1 MTPHSPRSSQR
12 TALAAAL
19 LALTGLATSCGG
31 GDANVEPSAADPQSY
46 YEDYPEGGADQG
58 GAAGTSSSK
67 AGRPATS
74 AEDAG
79 EPGLLE
85 DNTFVDAGISGFVD
99 PSIDPESTFALDVDN
114 GSFRVAQALV
124 AEGLRP
130 PAESV
135 RSEEWVN
142 ALPYDD
148 PAPTES
154 DLALRTET
162 GMAPALD
169 DGTQEVRV
177 AVTARELAA
186 SDRPS
191 VNLTLVVDRSGSMDI
206 RTRLGLVKSSIALLA
221 ESLRPDDTVS
231 VVAFDDTVE
240 LVLPPTRV
248 DERGTILAAVDRLQP
263 GGSTNLADGL
273 RLGYEQARSE
283 YRQGGVNV
291 VVLCSDGVANVGMT
305 GPEGITA
312 TIAEEGQRGIHLVT
326 VGYGM
331 GNYNDHLM
339 EQLAD
344 QGDGFYRYVDTYEEA
359 RHLYVDELTS
369 LLTPVAD
376 EARAQVDFDPEL
388 VTSYRLVGY
397 DNRGMSDE
405 SFEDLSADAGELG
418 AGHRATALYEVR
430 LAEGVAPGTQ
440 IGTASLRWVSATTR
454 GAGTAEAPVLAA
466 DPEVTPS
473 DSFALATAAADL
485 AELVKLGGY
494 AGDERTTSY
503 AGLRFRVE
511 ALVARGVPG
520 ATDLLALVDGCESVG

>member
-1 MTPHSPRSSQR
+1 MGKVPSHGHDASLPRSSQR

-85 DNTFVDAGISGFVD
+85 DNTFVDDGISGFVD

-359 RHLYVDELTS
+359 TAPVRRRAHLAAHARRRRRPHPGGLRPGARDVVPPRRLRQPGDGRTS
-369 LLTPVAD
+369 RSRTSRPTPASSAPVT
-376 EARAQVDFDPEL
+376 ARPRC
-388 VTSYRLVGY
+388 TRCG
-397 DNRGMSDE
+397 
-405 SFEDLSADAGELG
+405 
-418 AGHRATALYEVR
+418 
-430 LAEGVAPGTQ
+430 
-440 IGTASLRWVSATTR
+440 SLRGSRPATRSAR
-454 GAGTAEAPVLAA
+454 RACGGSPPPPGEPALPRRRCW
-466 DPEVTPS
+466 PPTP
-473 DSFALATAAADL
+473 
-485 AELVKLGGY
+485 
-494 AGDERTTSY
+494 R
-503 AGLRFRVE
+503 
-511 ALVARGVPG
+511 
-520 ATDLLALVDGCESVG
+520 